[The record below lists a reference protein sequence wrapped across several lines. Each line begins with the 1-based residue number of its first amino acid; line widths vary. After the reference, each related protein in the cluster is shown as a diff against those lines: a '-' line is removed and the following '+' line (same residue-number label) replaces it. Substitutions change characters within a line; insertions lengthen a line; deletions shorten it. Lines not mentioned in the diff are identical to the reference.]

1 MILSLNSEL
10 FADDYSPG
18 SEIGDAVF
26 RPLSVYDP
34 SGAGWSAIGHAAL
47 YRNSKSIGDWNP
59 FTAIIESD
67 LNHSVIQ
74 ATGEGVSVSWQ
85 TFQFFL
91 SGFQQSGWGYTSPS
105 TPSTGTRK
113 NLIQNA
119 KYQYG
124 AAYPQKFNEWYYPKI
139 MTPRNMAQGEPGCFR
154 CDGLVEYVYEQEGM
168 GFFTEDEK
176 YHCWFKDSSGSWIG
190 YPVFYPEALREK
202 MKPEGPSKPL
212 LDLISPQNG
221 DTIEAEAQIQL
232 TTDDVPTG
240 SGIDRVD
247 IFIDNQLKLRD
258 DEDSDGEK
266 EVNYTW
272 DTEGAH
278 AGLHRITIKSYDRAG
293 NMKEEE
299 ILVYKGRA
307 PWVIW
312 TYPYNGKTDVSVGK
326 EDTDVFI
333 IFSKPMDIMST
344 QGAISISPD
353 VPHHFIWNP
362 DNEAV
367 TMELDENLDYCQ
379 EYTVTITDDAM
390 SEDSIHLDGDGNGEP
405 GGNYSFFFTTQTPPL
420 SLNIDPSIYHFELE
434 ELGNCQS
441 ISGNVI
447 IDGSD
452 LLKEVSCKLSKTVEG
467 HGLSFSGGEGTFTI
481 PPGGSKN
488 ANFTVTACNEGGISV
503 KLKATSPNDTRKI
516 YATAAGGYS
525 ASTKEKDDHPD
536 ENQSPGPT
544 VYPTPLILKS
554 DSAYSSEN
562 VGIFIYGWTVGY
574 AHILGKYGIATT
586 PVLSD
591 LKYWRNPDTTL
602 PDVIDLLVIGS
613 AALSGFDSPQFKQ
626 KLENYVISG
635 GNLLVLTQKFGSDLS
650 ALPGGIDGYGWHED
664 QSCFRNAAY
673 LNQWHPVFSGQSEQV
688 MSCNVDGYLTQYP
701 DNAEVLLRRT
711 ANGMPALLSY
721 NYGAGTVIVSSL
733 YPDWGYGHNQTSP
746 KELRLLRDLT
756 TWALNPEMSIPEFY
770 LDSVVNVSVSIR
782 YTTDDTVEATSA
794 IVKVFTPDRDLYDSV
809 AVPVSLQS
817 GEEIQWDWNEDSLP
831 ELLGLWVIDYALMD
845 SNNDWIQGYNRGAIF
860 AERMDVPTGDYS
872 LGDFQIWANSDKEEV
887 IPGDTVNYEVFVRN
901 NTDSSFT
908 GKVMIGVHEK
918 RDEGGIGWGLVDS
931 ITDITIPPDTVV
943 KIVYQRPLW
952 ISTSTYFGLYSDN
965 QLGYGHFFRNALA
978 RCQKG
983 VWLESQPF
991 PVSLSLDKNH
1001 YIWREDTVHYS
1012 VKVENKRTY
1021 PCSVRVEQ
1029 YTVLDLIRYNIRIDT
1044 ISLSPSSFA
1053 VVEGGFFPFD
1063 YDSTALGKQVL
1074 GCDVYYRD
1082 ALWSSRSKFYNIV
1095 YPDVL
1100 CSLALPDSFYYNG
1113 PNPYTVTLISE
1124 GDYLPP
1130 GKLLVTGKDYF
1141 NSLTINWSS
1150 NPETTLTLDYQP
1162 DEWWVNDWIEAE
1174 YRFGDQRS
1182 SIKENLPFAFPQYCH
1197 LVPKYFWGKGH
1208 GFMSYKWAEFIT
1220 KAKGRG
1226 NLIGAPFSVW
1236 LYTCPPNGDTLRDT
1250 VIVNPDSVSHI
1261 LVSTYIDTILDP
1273 DKFYGYSFGYEYLNG
1288 EEIFQVV
1295 RGGYK
1300 VRRPQICLA
1309 GTFCRDTFHTTER
1322 IPIGFGNSH
1331 LQTTSIS
1338 IDSFRLFGNGVS
1350 TTEPGPGVV
1359 EVPKESIVYPCSLD
1373 VPEWVS
1379 GEYRM
1384 SVFAEPVEE
1393 GWRMRG
1399 VGGTDG
1405 YPFYINGIES
1415 QLTVDSEKDWYQ
1427 KNEDKLFSS
1436 LLQNGEVGYSAVETL
1451 SVYPFA
1457 EEAFTCTLDFP
1468 FDTTF
1473 LYGIEIGD
1481 SAFTIAPYYSLHSIE
1496 WYSLPGKGRDDF
1508 LPGYERGGSFP
1519 FVDPQGNVW
1528 VVDGWSKTFSKYS
1541 HNFSE
1546 LLDTFTL
1553 PDSVGNIS
1561 GAALKDGWIYAIDSD
1576 NGLIWKINSISG
1588 ELINSWGEL
1597 MYPRGITINQG
1608 GNLLVVD
1615 DGTKNLWEFSETGD
1629 SISTYQLPTSHYYCD
1644 IDHYNGKTYL
1654 CCNGKIITLQEGMID
1669 SFEVSCPVMGYISLK
1684 VSEEGKIVV
1693 NWANEYE
1700 RVCITL
1706 FNSLEEEEATTVIEG
1721 EEWIE
1726 TITFDGEDILCFG
1739 YDYVTVYR
1747 EFGVDKGMIL
1757 YPEDMFESIGIYTF
1771 LDYHPIE
1778 ELGTGFITYEGF
1790 HQSIR
1795 EGGIALDQF
1804 KGTHHLPDIA
1814 VTLMGDSEYPKYM
1827 GLALSF
1833 SILSQDSL
1841 IAQFVHNPTL
1851 SPYED
1856 YTTNDTITDSL
1867 PPGDYAVIGDLYTEA
1882 SQLVNSDIDYFTI
1895 IGNEVALLMHP
1906 DTNDVPV
1913 GWTFHPNIQVINPL
1927 PDLQENLHL
1936 TLQTSDSVYLDTIF
1950 TMDSSEVD
1958 SFPISLNPMSPI
1970 VLSGE
1975 LILPGNDTINKD
1987 ITLNVIG
1994 GIISL
1999 DVSAP
2004 DIVGLE
2010 PFILQSELEN
2020 YSVIPQDVILKRR
2033 WSSDSLIDTVLVPEG
2048 GTVIWLD
2055 SLSITQGETLNVIA
2069 TGGFGEESKELP
2081 VNFGIRGDIT
2091 LDTLFQVAPDSV
2103 EMEGVVRNNG
2113 VYPVNL
2119 MALFCLVEDTLG
2131 RGIMPLQS
2139 GKGFDKSNP
2148 YNKKIVGEVSK
2159 PRNRDLE
2166 VPPTNRDRDVAPTRG
2181 GGQAP
2186 TLQKGYRDREVAP
2199 TNRDREVAPT
2209 TEKAVPFP
2217 YNQSA
2222 RLVEAIR
2229 ELPLLQRD
2237 IKRVGRESS
2246 FEEFVLEIVRAD
2258 IDTSLSYLYLSPGEV
2273 DTIPIM
2279 FDFHNPGDY
2288 FIIGY
2293 LFTETLSVFLDS
2305 SSSSVNV
2312 VEEALVS
2319 IDSMILS
2326 PHCDSTGSVPLSV
2339 LLGNESYNSFYGSL
2353 TLSSSLCYLDTTVDI
2368 SSQSQDTIVFL
2379 LDEPVD
2385 EGEYTFTASLKEGG
2399 VVLDEKQKEIHFK
2412 PLYKLDSIPE
2422 ELSVSVGDTGFIF
2435 LRVSNIGNGKGERR
2449 ISAQWVDVINLIQ
2462 DEIINPGSLAVFTY
2476 DFFIPLDMPGG
2487 VYYCN
2492 VSILNGSYPEVDT
2505 FFSVNINGVSI
2516 AARDSLDKMVYQ
2528 VGDTADFSILIENES
2543 MWSGYLDA
2551 SIQYGD
2557 FSSDTSFI
2565 LGGMEKGVCNESFP
2579 RDTLYLDTSGI
2590 YMFDPFYTKD
2600 YDSLEIQWNLSSN
2613 SLSIGFRT
2621 DSLIGRG
2628 NWIHIDT
2635 GVVYPVEE
2643 WTGLRIE
2650 NELPDTQWMN
2660 SITVLFY
2667 PCDTLYLDTF
2677 PFQREVVSFDVLVSE
2692 TNARASWGIYH
2703 PSGRSIVLD
2712 ERYIY
2717 LEDDSLTI
2725 FTDKARY
2732 ELLDTVNAT
2741 LYKYF
2746 PGTNYD
2752 FHYWVYFSPTEI
2764 IEDSFALIE
2773 DTMEFALLVPEW
2785 TRSGSYSIDWWVMDI
2800 TGKENSEI
2808 RSEVD
2813 RYDKRSTMSN
2823 VSESRVKR
2831 QRVGELV
2838 GSSQT
2843 STKNKKSE
2851 DVHTVKPPSF
2861 FNRGQKPAPTNWDWG
2876 VALTGDEKGREPLAK
2891 RWVLGKVKPE
2901 RNDSAI
2907 IEGSH
2912 PFDVN
2917 GITVYFANAMM
2928 DTNWYIIGDTAS
2940 IWMDI
2945 SSDIDINCELIVSS
2959 TGSVVDTHS
2968 LSLNKDIPNYF
2979 EFEYPIT
2986 GCDRGMNELYL
2997 HLIKD
3002 SMSLAGEV
3010 LYFDVYIPDSIP
3022 PMISIIEEPSNTYS
3036 SSQLYK
3042 VRARIWNPESSNTPF
3057 YDTLYYRISSV
3068 GGANWQSLLTH
3079 SVRGDTHQY
3088 HIPSQPNG
3096 SWIQFHIAVRDS
3108 FGNLVRY
3115 PEEGERD
3122 FWVLSPMK
3130 PSWSELT
3137 YTRDTIAAL
3146 YWNPPKEQ
3154 ISYHCGL
3161 HSDTILLNDKIIAAR
3176 FIPEYLPARM
3186 EKIGVELINEDTVS
3200 SMDTIV
3206 VHLYE
3211 VLDSLPGVEMDSS
3224 IFTDTLDGYEEF
3236 NLPGIEVPSEGI
3248 FIGMSSPSELGVV
3261 LDGFGKGTHTA
3272 VYSEGQWS
3280 LYTSGE
3286 VLMDGFLSYLPSVKK
3301 RGSEILSFGLLRAS
3315 GDTNW
3320 TSIASGISDTTF
3332 IDTTVMENRGYS
3344 YKIEASFSNPA
3355 DTFFSNPW
3363 SIFIDLT
3370 IPILDTVI
3378 LSSSGDTILISA
3390 TLIDTSKIYWDSLG
3404 YKRNDSLFVIPEDS
3418 CSGNNHFFSIYF
3430 TEDTLQYYLIMG
3442 DSSLIGNIG
3451 RYPETGFYQWVKSSG
3466 VTEKDYPEVT
3476 FLANLGENPIIRN
3489 TEVRYGLAR
3498 GGNVRIVLYD
3508 VVGRIVKTLI
3518 NRKQERGYYSIPL
3531 DIGRMPQGVFFL
3543 RMRAGDYERTLKLVK
3558 LL

>member
-1 MILSLNSEL
+1 MGGLIKRYIFPL
-10 FADDYSPG
+10 FLVMLLMSADNLMAQSSPG
-18 SEIGDAVF
+18 SEIGDAIF
-26 RPLSVYDP
+26 RPLMWHFVP
-34 SGAGWSAIGHAAL
+34 LPILEHVAL
-47 YRNSKSIGDWNP
+47 YRNSYGGAYWWEPGENMENSN
-59 FTAIIESD
+59 FE
-67 LNHSVIQ
+67 HSAIQ
-74 ATGEGVSVSWQ
+74 ASGEGKVVSHVGYDV
-85 TFQFFL
+85 FL
-91 SGFQQSGWGYTSPS
+91 SGMQQTMKGYSKDSIPTSKRLDILQAARS
-105 TPSTGTRK
+105 
-113 NLIQNA
+113 
-119 KYQYG
+119 QYG
-124 AAYPQKFNEWYYPKI
+124 AWYPKYPDDCHWPYI
-139 MTPRNMAQGEPGCFR
+139 MFTREQAQAQGDTLYPNGSFR
-154 CDGLVEYVYEQEGM
+154 CDGLVEWSYDQVDGVGGVFSEEEVKDCFIRVFPNTYPPPLYYVFFPTFHPNALRRRMSPENPQPPNIEIIQPQDGFVVEDSVGM
-168 GFFTEDEK
+168 EFTTEDQP
-176 YHCWFKDSSGSWIG
+176 IG
-190 YPVFYPEALREK
+190 C
-202 MKPEGPSKPL
+202 
-212 LDLISPQNG
+212 
-221 DTIEAEAQIQL
+221 
-232 TTDDVPTG
+232 G
-240 SGIDRVD
+240 SGIDKVE
-247 IFIDNQLKLRD
+247 ILIDNVLKHLD
-258 DEDSDGEK
+258 DEDCDGEK
-266 EVNYTW
+266 QVSYTW
-272 DTEGAH
+272 DASDASYGFH
-278 AGLHRITIKSYDRAG
+278 YITIKSYDRAG
-293 NMKEEE
+293 NLAEER
-299 ILVYKGRA
+299 IKVYKGDA
-307 PWVIW
+307 PFVVS
-312 TYPYNGKTDVSVGK
+312 TVPYDGAQDVAI
-326 EDTDVFI
+326 DT
-333 IFSKPMDIMST
+333 T
-344 QGAISISPD
+344 ISITFSAVMDQMTTSGAVSIEPPVSFTPFWWSPD
-353 VPHHFIWNP
+353 GM
-362 DNEAV
+362 
-367 TMELDENLDYCQ
+367 TLDLDLNDNLDYCQ

-390 SEDSIHLDGDGNGEP
+390 SKDSIHLDGDGNGEP
-405 GGNYSFFFTTQTPPL
+405 GGDYVFSFTTEKPEIVVDAYPEVKHIEERGSATHHVVSKGNQL
-420 SLNIDPSIYHFELE
+420 KDSVDCRIEFEV
-434 ELGNCQS
+434 N
-441 ISGNVI
+441 N
-447 IDGSD
+447 
-452 LLKEVSCKLSKTVEG
+452 
-467 HGLSFSGGEGTFTI
+467 
-481 PPGGSKN
+481 PGGWNVSGADDEDFPLFPGGTH
-488 ANFTVTACNEGGISV
+488 ANTY
-503 KLKATSPNDTRKI
+503 TSTNMG
-516 YATAAGGYS
+516 ATAALDVFYQVGAKCALIEGEGYYWC
-525 ASTKEKDDHPD
+525 AQGHMHDHPD
-536 ENQSPGPT
+536 ENQSPGEMN
-544 VYPTPLILKS
+544 YPTPWICRTRG
-554 DSAYSSEN
+554 DSIN
-562 VGIFIYGWTVGY
+562 PGLPDIGIMLSGWADGYG
-574 AHILGKYGIATT
+574 HILGKYNI
-586 PVLSD
+586 S
-591 LKYWRNPDTTL
+591 TL
-602 PDVIDLLVIGS
+602 PVKPNFKIINHPDMLVSDSVKLLVVGS
-613 AALSGFDSPQFKQ
+613 AGLKGQNSQLLAQ
-626 KLENYVISG
+626 KLEEYVTSG

-650 ALPGGIDGYGWHED
+650 VLPGGIDGYGWSED
-664 QSCFRNAAY
+664 QACFRNAAY
-673 LNQWHPVFSGQSEQV
+673 LNQWHSVFSGQVKQV
-688 MSCNVDGYLTQYP
+688 MSCNVDGYITQYP
-701 DNAEVLLRRT
+701 DYADVLLRRT

-721 NYGAGTVIVSSL
+721 NYGAGTVIISSL
-733 YPDWGYGHNQTSP
+733 YPDWGYGHNQTSEE
-746 KELRLLRDLT
+746 ELRLLRDIT
-756 TWALNPEMSIPEFY
+756 TWAMNPEMSIPEFY
-770 LDSVVNVSVSIR
+770 LDSVVNVPVSIR
-782 YTTDDTVEATSA
+782 YTTDDTVEATTA
-794 IVKVFTPDRDLYDSV
+794 IVKVFIPDRNLYDSV
-809 AVPVSLQS
+809 AVSVSLQP
-817 GEEIQWDWNEDSLP
+817 GEEIQWDWDESSLP
-831 ELLGLWVIDYALMD
+831 QHLGLWVIDYALMD
-845 SNNDWIQGYNRGAIF
+845 NNNDWIQGYNRGAIF
-860 AERMDVPTGDYS
+860 SQRVDVSTGDYN
-872 LGDFQIWANSDKEEV
+872 LGDFQIWANSDKEE
-887 IPGDTVNYEVFVRN
+887 ILPGDTVTYEIFVRN

-908 GKVMIGVHEK
+908 GNVVVGVHE
-918 RDEGGIGWGLVDS
+918 EGGKWWQIVDLIS
-931 ITDITIPPDTVV
+931 NLTIPSDTVV
-943 KIVYQRPLW
+943 KTVYKRPLW

-1001 YIWREDTVHYS
+1001 YIWREDAVHYS
-1012 VKVENKRTY
+1012 VKVENKTAY

-1029 YTVLDLIRYNIRIDT
+1029 YTILDLIRYNIRIDT
-1044 ISLSPSSFA
+1044 ISLSSSSFT

-1082 ALWSSRSKFYNIV
+1082 ALWSSVSKFYNIV

-1113 PNPYTVTLISE
+1113 SNPYTVTLGSE

-1150 NPETTLTLDYQP
+1150 IPETTLTLDYQP
-1162 DEWWVNDWIEAE
+1162 DEWWLNDWVKAE

-1182 SIKENLPFAFPQYCH
+1182 SIKENLPFAFPQCCY
-1197 LVPKYFWGKGH
+1197 LIPKYFWGKGH

-1220 KAKGRG
+1220 KVKGRG
-1226 NLIGAPFSVW
+1226 KVIGAPFSVW

-1273 DKFYGYSFGYEYLNG
+1273 DKFYGYSFGYEYLNK

-1384 SVFAEPVEE
+1384 SVFAETMEE

-1405 YPFYINGIES
+1405 YPFFINGIES
-1415 QLTVDSEKDWYQ
+1415 QLAVDSKKDWYQ
-1427 KNEDKLFSS
+1427 QNEDKIFSS
-1436 LLQNGEVGYSAVETL
+1436 LIQNGEVGYSAVETL

-1481 SAFTIAPYYSLHSIE
+1481 SAFTIAPSYSLHSIE

-1508 LPGYERGGSFP
+1508 LPGYDRGGSFP

-1528 VVDGWSKTFSKYS
+1528 VVDGWSKTFSKYN

-1576 NGLIWKINSISG
+1576 NGLIRKINSISG

-1629 SISTYQLPTSHYYCD
+1629 SISTYQLPTTHYYLD

-1654 CCNGKIITLQEGMID
+1654 CCNDKIITLQEGIID
-1669 SFEVSCPVMGYISLK
+1669 SFEVSGPVMDYISLR
-1684 VSEEGKIVV
+1684 VSKEGKIVV

-1706 FNSLEEEEATTVIEG
+1706 FNSLEEEEATTVVEG

-1739 YDYVTVYR
+1739 YGYVTAYR

-1757 YPEDMFESIGIYTF
+1757 YDEEMFESIGIYTF

-1790 HQSIR
+1790 HRSIR
-1795 EGGIALDQF
+1795 EGGSSLDQF

-1827 GLALSF
+1827 GLALGL
-1833 SILSQDSL
+1833 SILSRDSVVQ
-1841 IAQFVHNPTL
+1841 QFVHNPTL

-1856 YTTNDTITDSL
+1856 WTSNDTITDSL
-1867 PPGDYAVIGDLYTEA
+1867 YAGDYAVIGDLYTEA
-1882 SQLVNSDIDYFTI
+1882 SQLVNSDIDYFTV
-1895 IGNEVALLMHP
+1895 IGDEVALLMHP

-1927 PDLQENLHL
+1927 PDSQENLHL
-1936 TLQTSDSVYLDTIF
+1936 TLQTSDSMYLDTIF
-1950 TMDSSEVD
+1950 TMDSSKVD

-1999 DVSAP
+1999 AVSAP

-2033 WSSDSLIDTVLVPEG
+2033 WGSDSLIDTVLVSPG
-2048 GTVIWLD
+2048 NSVMLLD
-2055 SLSITQGETLNVIA
+2055 SLSITKEETLKVVA

-2081 VNFGIRGDIT
+2081 VDFGIRGDIT
-2091 LDTLFQVAPDSV
+2091 LDTLYRVAPDFV

-2139 GKGFDKSNP
+2139 GKGFDESNP
-2148 YNKKIVGEVSK
+2148 YNKKIVGEVSE

-2166 VPPTNRDRDVAPTRG
+2166 VPPTNRDRDVAPT
-2181 GGQAP
+2181 
-2186 TLQKGYRDREVAP
+2186 
-2199 TNRDREVAPT
+2199 

-2222 RLVEAIR
+2222 RSLEAIH
-2229 ELPLLQRD
+2229 ELPLQRD
-2237 IKRVGRESS
+2237 IKRVGKEIS
-2246 FEEFVLEIVRAD
+2246 FEEFVEEIVRAD

-2288 FIIGY
+2288 LIIGY

-2326 PHCDSTGSVPLSV
+2326 PHCDSTGSVPLLV
-2339 LLGNESYNSFYGSL
+2339 LLGNESYNSFFGSL

-2368 SSQSQDTIVFL
+2368 SPQLQDTIVFL

-2385 EGEYTFTASLKEGG
+2385 EGEYTVTASLKEGG
-2399 VVLDEKQKEIHFK
+2399 VALDEKQTEIHFK
-2412 PLYKLDSIPE
+2412 PLYQLDSIPE
-2422 ELSVSVGDTGFIF
+2422 GLSVSVGDTGSIS
-2435 LRVSNIGNGKGERR
+2435 LQVSNIGNGRGERR

-2462 DEIINPGSLAVFTY
+2462 DEIINPGSLAVFTR

-2487 VYYCN
+2487 CYYCN

-2505 FFSVNINGVSI
+2505 FFPVIINGVSI

-2528 VGDTADFSILIENES
+2528 IGDTADFSILIENES

-2600 YDSLEIQWNLSSN
+2600 YDSLEIQWNLSSD

-2621 DSLIGRG
+2621 DSSIGRG
-2628 NWIHIDT
+2628 NWNTIET
-2635 GVVYPVEE
+2635 GMIYPVDG
-2643 WTGLRIE
+2643 WSQLRII
-2650 NELPDTQWMN
+2650 NELPDTEWVN
-2660 SITVLFY
+2660 SIVLIFY
-2667 PCDTLYLDTF
+2667 PQDTLYLDTF
-2677 PFQREVVSFDVLVSE
+2677 PLQREVVGFDVLVSE

-2741 LYKYF
+2741 LYKHF

-2800 TGKENSEI
+2800 TGKENSKI

-2813 RYDKRSTMSN
+2813 RYDM
-2823 VSESRVKR
+2823 
-2831 QRVGELV
+2831 
-2838 GSSQT
+2838 
-2843 STKNKKSE
+2843 KNKVGRSE
-2851 DVHTVKPPSF
+2851 DVHTVQPPSF
-2861 FNRGQKPAPTNWDWG
+2861 FNRGQKPAPTDGAKLVETIHELPLLQESRDWG
-2876 VALTGDEKGREPLAK
+2876 VAPTRGQDISCPYRSREIEIPLAK
-2891 RWVLGKVKPE
+2891 QWVLGKVEPE

-2917 GITVYFANAMM
+2917 GITIYFKNTMM
-2928 DTNWYIIGDTAS
+2928 DTNWYLIRDTAKV
-2940 IWMDI
+2940 WMDI
-2945 SSDIDINCELIVSS
+2945 SSDIDINCELIISS

-2968 LSLNKDIPNYF
+2968 LSLNKDIPNYY
-2979 EFEYPIT
+2979 ELKYPIT

-2997 HLIKD
+2997 HLLKD

-3042 VRARIWNPESSNTPF
+3042 VRARIWNPDSSNTPF

-3068 GGANWQSLLTH
+3068 GGADWQSLLTH

-3137 YTRDTIAAL
+3137 YTRDTTAAL
-3146 YWNPPKEQ
+3146 YWNPPGEQ

-3161 HSDTILLNDKIIAAR
+3161 HSDTILLNDKIVATR

-3248 FIGMSSPSELGVV
+3248 FIGMSSSSELGVI

-3301 RGSEILSFGLLRAS
+3301 RQSEILSFALLRAS

-3320 TSIASGISDTTF
+3320 MSIASGISDTSF

-3430 TEDTLQYYLIMG
+3430 TEDTLQYYLIVS

-3451 RYPETGFYQWVKSSG
+3451 RYPETGFYQWVKYSG
-3466 VTEKDYPEVT
+3466 VTEKEYPEET
-3476 FLANLGENPIIRN
+3476 FLANIGENPIIRN

-3508 VVGRIVKTLI
+3508 VLGRVAKTLI

-3531 DIGRMPQGVFFL
+3531 DIGQMPQGVFFL
-3543 RMRAGDYERTLKLVK
+3543 RMRVGDYERTLKLVK

>member
-47 YRNSKSIGDWNP
+47 YRNSKSMGDWNP
-59 FTAIIESD
+59 FTDIIESD

-74 ATGEGVSVSWQ
+74 ATGQDVSVSWQ

-105 TPSTGTRK
+105 TPSAGTRR

-221 DTIEAEAQIQL
+221 DTIDAEVQIQL

-272 DTEGAH
+272 NTEGAH

-312 TYPYNGKTDVSVGK
+312 TYPYNGKTDISVDK
-326 EDTDVFI
+326 EQTDVFI
-333 IFSKPMDIMST
+333 IFSKPMDIVST

-367 TMELDENLDYCQ
+367 TMEFDEHLDYCR
-379 EYTVTITDDAM
+379 EYTVTVTDDAM
-390 SEDSIHLDGDGNGEP
+390 SEDSIQLDGDGNGEP

-420 SLNIDPSIYHFELE
+420 SLDINPSMCHFELE
-434 ELGNCQS
+434 ETGNCKS
-441 ISGNVI
+441 KSGNVT

-452 LLKEVSCKLSKTVEG
+452 LLKKVSCKLSKTVGG

-481 PPGGSKN
+481 PPGGSRN

-525 ASTKEKDDHPD
+525 ASAKEKDDHPD

-544 VYPTPLILKS
+544 VYPTSLILRS
-554 DSAYSSEN
+554 DSTYSSEN
-562 VGIFIYGWTVGY
+562 VGIFIYGWTIGY

-591 LKYWRNPDTTL
+591 LKYWRDPDTTL
-602 PDVIDLLVIGS
+602 SDVIDLLVIGS
-613 AALSGFDSPQFKQ
+613 GALSGFDSPQFRQ
-626 KLENYVISG
+626 RLENYAMGG

-688 MSCNVDGYLTQYP
+688 MSCNVDGYLTQFP
-701 DNAEVLLRRT
+701 DYAEVLLRRT

-733 YPDWGYGHNQTSP
+733 YPDWGYGHNQTSEE
-746 KELRLLRDLT
+746 ELRLLRDIT
-756 TWALNPEMSIPEFY
+756 TWALNPETSIIEFY
-770 LDSVVNVSVSIR
+770 PDSSVSVPVFIR
-782 YTTDDTVEATSA
+782 YTKDDTVEATTT
-794 IVKVFTPDRDLYDSV
+794 IVKIFTPDRDLYDSV
-809 AVPVSLQS
+809 AIPVSLQP
-817 GEEIQWDWNEDSLP
+817 GEEIQWDWNESSLP
-831 ELLGLWVIDYALMD
+831 RNLGLWVIDYALLD
-845 SNNDWIQGYNRGAIF
+845 SNAEWLQGYNRGAIF
-860 AERMDVPTGDYS
+860 AERVDVPTGDYN
-872 LGDFQIWANSDKEEV
+872 LGDFLMWVNSDKEQ
-887 IPGDTVNYEVFVRN
+887 ILAGDTVNFEVFVRN

-908 GKVMIGVHEK
+908 GKIMVGLH
-918 RDEGGIGWGLVDS
+918 RPWWWNLVDS
-931 ITDITIPPDTVV
+931 IADITIPPDTVV
-943 KIVYQRPLW
+943 KAVYQRSLW
-952 ISTSTYFGLYSDN
+952 LSASVLFGIYENDQFYYNNL
-965 QLGYGHFFRNALA
+965 FRNAIVHSH
-978 RCQKG
+978 KG
-983 VWLESQPF
+983 IIVEEQPF
-991 PVSLSLDKNH
+991 PTSLSLDANY
-1001 YIWREDTVHYS
+1001 YIWNKDTVHYS
-1012 VKVENKRTY
+1012 AKISNRLSNA
-1021 PCSVRVEQ
+1021 CSLRVEL
-1029 YTVLDLIRYNIRIDT
+1029 YTIINSVKYDISTDT
-1044 ISLSPSSFA
+1044 ISITPLNLIRL
-1053 VVEGGFFPFD
+1053 EGFFLPFD
-1063 YDSTALGKQVL
+1063 FDSIPPGRGKLCCSIFHKDTQWNFKEA
-1074 GCDVYYRD
+1074 YYYS
-1082 ALWSSRSKFYNIV
+1082 L
-1095 YPDVL
+1095 YPNVQ
-1100 CSLALPDSFYYNG
+1100 CSFALPDSFYYNG

-1130 GKLLVTGKDYF
+1130 GKLLVTGKDYL

-1150 NPETTLTLDYQP
+1150 NPETTLTFDYQP

-1182 SIKENLPFAFPQYCH
+1182 SIKENLPFAFPQYCY
-1197 LVPKYFWGKGH
+1197 LIPKYFWGKGH

-1220 KAKGRG
+1220 KARGRG
-1226 NLIGAPFSVW
+1226 NLVGAPFSVW

-1250 VIVNPDSVSHI
+1250 VTVSPDSVSHI
-1261 LVSTYIDTILDP
+1261 SVSTYIDTILDP
-1273 DKFYGYSFGYEYLNG
+1273 DKFYGYSFGYEYLNK

-1295 RGGYK
+1295 RGGYI
-1300 VRRPQICLA
+1300 VRRPQICLV
-1309 GTFCRDTFHTTER
+1309 GTFCRDTFHTTEK

-1331 LQTTSIS
+1331 LETTSIS

-1350 TTEPGPGVV
+1350 TTEPGPGIV

-1415 QLTVDSEKDWYQ
+1415 QLQVNSEKDWYQ
-1427 KNEDKLFSS
+1427 QNEDKIFSS

-1457 EEAFTCTLDFP
+1457 EEAFTCTLDIP

-1481 SAFTIAPYYSLHSIE
+1481 SAFTIAPDYSLHSIE

-1508 LPGYERGGSFP
+1508 SPGYDRGGSFP

-1528 VVDGWSKTFSKYS
+1528 VVDGWSKTFSKYN

-1546 LLDTFTL
+1546 LFDTFTL

-1561 GAALKDGWIYAIDSD
+1561 GAALKDGWIYAIDLD

-1615 DGTKNLWEFSETGD
+1615 DGTKNLWEFTETGD
-1629 SISTYQLPTSHYYCD
+1629 SISTYQLPTTHYYLD

-1654 CCNGKIITLQEGMID
+1654 CCNDKIITLQEGVID
-1669 SFEVSCPVMGYISLK
+1669 SFEVSGPVMDYISLK
-1684 VSEEGKIVV
+1684 VSEEGKIAV

-1706 FNSLEEEEATTVIEG
+1706 FNSLEEEEATAVIEG

-1739 YDYVTVYR
+1739 YDYVTAYR
-1747 EFGVDKGMIL
+1747 EFGVDKGIIV
-1757 YPEDMFESIGIYTF
+1757 YDEEMFESIGIYTF

-1795 EGGIALDQF
+1795 EGVSSLNQF

-1814 VTLMGDSEYPKYM
+1814 VTLMGDAEYPKYM

-1867 PPGDYAVIGDLYTEA
+1867 YAGDYAVIGDLYTEA
-1882 SQLVNSDIDYFTI
+1882 SQLVNSDIDYFTV
-1895 IGNEVALLMHP
+1895 IGDEVALLMHP

-1913 GWTFHPNIQVINPL
+1913 GWTFHPNIQIINPL
-1927 PDLQENLHL
+1927 PDSQENLHL

-1999 DVSAP
+1999 AVSAP
-2004 DIVGLE
+2004 DIAGLE
-2010 PFILQSELEN
+2010 PFVLQSEVEN
-2020 YSVIPQDVILKRR
+2020 YSVIPQDVILKRS
-2033 WSSDSLIDTVLVPEG
+2033 WSSDSLIDMVLVSPG
-2048 GTVIWLD
+2048 NSIMLLD
-2055 SLSITQGETLNVIA
+2055 SLSITQGETLKVVA

-2081 VNFGIRGDIT
+2081 INFGIRGNIT
-2091 LDTLFQVAPDSV
+2091 LDTLYRVAPDSV
-2103 EMEGVVRNNG
+2103 EMKGVVRNNG

-2119 MALFCLVEDTLG
+2119 MALFCFVEDTVGEGDL
-2131 RGIMPLQS
+2131 PLQS
-2139 GKGFDKSNP
+2139 GKGFDESNP
-2148 YNKKIVGEVSK
+2148 YNKKIVGEVSE
-2159 PRNRDLE
+2159 PRNRDWE
-2166 VPPTNRDRDVAPTRG
+2166 VPPTGRDRD
-2181 GGQAP
+2181 
-2186 TLQKGYRDREVAP
+2186 
-2199 TNRDREVAPT
+2199 VAPT
-2209 TEKAVPFP
+2209 TEKAVPFS
-2217 YNQSA
+2217 YSQSA
-2222 RLVEAIR
+2222 KPVEAIH

-2237 IKRVGRESS
+2237 IKRVGKEIS
-2246 FEEFVLEIVRAD
+2246 FEEFITEVVRAD

-2288 FIIGY
+2288 SIIGY

-2305 SSSSVNV
+2305 SASSVNV

-2326 PHCDSTGSVPLSV
+2326 PHCDSIGSVPLLI
-2339 LLGNESYNSFYGSL
+2339 LLGNESYNSFFGSL

-2368 SSQSQDTIVFL
+2368 SPQSQDTIVFL

-2385 EGEYTFTASLKEGG
+2385 EGEYTVTATLKEGG
-2399 VVLDEKQKEIHFK
+2399 VALDEKQKELDFK

-2422 ELSVSVGDTGFIF
+2422 GLSVSVGDTGSIS
-2435 LRVSNIGNGKGERR
+2435 LQVSNIGNGRGERR

-2462 DEIINPGSLAVFTY
+2462 DEIINPGSLAVFTR

-2487 VYYCN
+2487 VYYCD

-2505 FFSVNINGVSI
+2505 FFAVNINGVSI

-2528 VGDTADFSILIENES
+2528 IGDTADFSILIENES

-2565 LGGMEKGVCNESFP
+2565 LGGMERGVCNESFP

-2600 YDSLEIQWNLSSN
+2600 YDSMEIQWNLSSD
-2613 SLSIGFRT
+2613 SPSISFRT

-2628 NWIHIDT
+2628 NWNTIET
-2635 GVVYPVEE
+2635 GMIYPVDG
-2643 WTGLRIE
+2643 WTQLRII
-2650 NELPDTQWMN
+2650 NELPDTEWVN
-2660 SITVLFY
+2660 SITLFFY
-2667 PCDTLYLDTF
+2667 PCDTLILDTLYLDTF

-2692 TNARASWGIYH
+2692 TNAKASWGIYH

-2725 FTDKARY
+2725 FTDRARY

-2741 LYKYF
+2741 LYKHF

-2764 IEDSFALIE
+2764 VEDSFALIE
-2773 DTMEFALLVPEW
+2773 DTMEFELLVPEW
-2785 TRSGSYSIDWWVMDI
+2785 TRSGSYSIDYWVMDI
-2800 TGKENSEI
+2800 TGRENSEI

-2813 RYDKRSTMSN
+2813 RYDM
-2823 VSESRVKR
+2823 
-2831 QRVGELV
+2831 
-2838 GSSQT
+2838 
-2843 STKNKKSE
+2843 KNKVRRSE
-2851 DVHTVKPPSF
+2851 DVHTVQPPSF
-2861 FNRGQKPAPTNWDWG
+2861 FNRGQKPAPTDGAKLVVAIHELPLLQESSDWE
-2876 VALTGDEKGREPLAK
+2876 VAPTGDKKGRESPAK
-2891 RWVLGKVKPE
+2891 QWVLGKVEPE

-2907 IEGSH
+2907 ITGSH

-2928 DTNWYIIGDTAS
+2928 DTNWYLIRDTAKV
-2940 IWMDI
+2940 WMDI
-2945 SSDIDINCELIVSS
+2945 SSDIDINCELIISS
-2959 TGSVVDTHS
+2959 TGSVTDTFA
-2968 LSLNKDIPNYF
+2968 LSLNKDIPNYY
-2979 EFEYPIT
+2979 ELKYPIT
-2986 GCDRGMNELYL
+2986 GCDRGINELYL
-2997 HLIKD
+2997 YLLKD
-3002 SMSLAGEV
+3002 SMSQNSMSLAGEV

-3022 PMISIIEEPSNTYS
+3022 PMISIIEEPSHTYS

-3042 VRARIWNPESSNTPF
+3042 VRARIWNPDSSNTPF

-3068 GGANWQSLLTH
+3068 GGADWQSLLTH

-3161 HSDTILLNDKIIAAR
+3161 HSDTILLNDKIIATR

-3211 VLDSLPGVEMDSS
+3211 VLDSLPGTEMDSS

-3236 NLPGIEVPSEGI
+3236 NLPEIEVPSEGI
-3248 FIGMSSPSELGVV
+3248 FIGMSSSSELGVV

-3301 RGSEILSFGLLRAS
+3301 RQSEILSFGLLRAS

-3390 TLIDTSKIYWDSLG
+3390 TLLDTSKIYWDSLG
-3404 YKRNDSLFVIPEDS
+3404 YKRNDSLFTVPEDS
-3418 CSGNNHFFSIYF
+3418 CSGNNHFFLIYF
-3430 TEDTLQYYLIMG
+3430 TEDTLQYYLIAS

-3451 RYPETGFYQWVKSSG
+3451 RYPETGFYQWIKTSG
-3466 VTEKDYPEVT
+3466 IAEKGYPEET

-3508 VVGRIVKTLI
+3508 VVGRVVKTLI

-3543 RMRAGDYERTLKLVK
+3543 RMQAGDYERTLKLVK